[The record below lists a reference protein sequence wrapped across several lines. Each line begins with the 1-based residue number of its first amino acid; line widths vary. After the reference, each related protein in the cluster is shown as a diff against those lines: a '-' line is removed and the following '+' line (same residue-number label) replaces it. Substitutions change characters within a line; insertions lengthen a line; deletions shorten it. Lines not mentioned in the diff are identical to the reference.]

1 MSLEGPGR
9 QRDCGYRLK
18 PDLCTKRETR
28 IAPQFLLDPQQGWG
42 GEGAGTCPTWAGA
55 RQGREGL
62 SGASSPAHQVHPTR
76 PSPHQVHPGP
86 LHAPTLHHQP
96 SFAHGAAHVVLGDA
110 KVVPSI
116 LWAGADNLQLSAG
129 QNLGTRSWIG
139 WRKWGGA
146 SGWGHRTPRWAGEQ
160 HGTRCGHRVMAGTE
174 SVQKWTQSP
183 ARLSLPDLPTEPP
196 SAQADS
202 RALGCGRRKEEGP
215 AGRRTPGPYGH
226 PPSSTSLSETHLSG
240 C

>member
-1 MSLEGPGR
+1 MPHLGWSPAGKGGALWG
-9 QRDCGYRLK
+9 LK
-18 PDLCTKRETR
+18 PGSPG
-28 IAPQFLLDPQQGWG
+28 AP
-42 GEGAGTCPTWAGA
+42 CPAPA
-55 RQGREGL
+55 R
-62 SGASSPAHQVHPTR
+62 
-76 PSPHQVHPGP
+76 QVHPGP

-116 LWAGADNLQLSAG
+116 LWAGADNLQLPAG

-202 RALGCGRRKEEGP
+202 RALGCGRRKEEGL